1 MSDHNNLPAHQ
12 PVEKHP
18 ANALHMIHKWSI
30 EHPYIV
36 VAFYLAII
44 IIAIITIGWT
54 MPRRFMPYVESP
66 MVGVVT
72 MMPGLSAQEMEM
84 YVAKPIEEQL
94 VNVKNLHYIRST
106 SQDGFAIVSLEFNY
120 GIDMKKALFDVQS
133 LMNVIQANLPTTGA
147 NTKPSW
153 VLSIDPLNLPIL
165 ALSVTGDKRWDK
177 QKLREFVDNDVVN
190 RIKTIPQVY
199 SVVPFGGYKRQLQVI
214 VDRDKL
220 ASYKLSILDLRNAI
234 DKYNVSRS
242 GGTIT
247 SGANE
252 AIVRI
257 DTRATDP
264 QTVLNYPIA
273 SISSAGSVTPAAS
286 GSTSGSGMGMG
297 GGGGTASKAAPASNA
312 PSAGTG
318 TLDQPK
324 TVYVRDVARV
334 VDSFWERRSAYHF
347 VDHGKIKE
355 SIEAAVI
362 QDPGASSAQVVPAVQ
377 KIIEQLKQ
385 DNPGIQ
391 FEVSYD
397 NAHFVNILFKNMFEE
412 LGVAILLTA
421 IAVLLFL
428 GEWRGTIIALITIPI
443 SLAMAITCLVPLG
456 MTLNSGTLI
465 GLLLSIGRLVDDS
478 IIDIHAVERHMRMG
492 KDPKTATIDGIAE
505 VRLAV
510 IASTIVLVLAL
521 TPLLLSGGIVQLM
534 FVELV
539 WPIILAL
546 LASMLVS
553 FTLTALLCANLLK
566 PHSELVNERNS
577 WFYKHIL
584 GPIQHSLDRMETG
597 YGSVIGWM
605 LKNRFMNMARI
616 LATVIIGFTFYN
628 FIGSE
633 MMPLADVG
641 QAYGVLEM
649 APGTSFAETERATT
663 ALEKIM
669 AKYPEIEKVSTEIGA
684 ETMFESFSPMYT
696 GYAMP
701 QVNASA
707 MMITFSDKDTRK
719 RDIWQIMDAIHK
731 EATSTI
737 PGIRRLQIKEMGADV
752 MASSLAPVSVLVYG
766 KDMHVLNAIGQQVL
780 DVAKQTKGMYQS
792 SSSWDMKQPSYKI
805 DVIPERAQA
814 LGLSPEDISQQAY
827 YSLKG
832 GLTSEWYRLPN
843 VRQNTVLVRYESKDR
858 ANASDLESMYV
869 TASDGRQVPLKSVAN
884 IRKELA
890 PTLIEHDGVRRVISI
905 NGYYRKG
912 PVDKPSMDVTMD
924 LMMNAMSQV
933 NFPPGYGLEARG
945 DMTQMMDSF
954 ARLLKGL
961 GIALIFIFLVLV
973 AQFRGFL
980 QPLQMVFSLPLELAG
995 VFLALYLA
1003 HQAFSTVSIMAV
1015 IVLTGMDITTAILL
1029 IDMIARY
1036 RDRGIPRDRAVI
1048 EACPQ
1053 RLRPILMTS
1062 MITILV
1068 MIPVAFFPR
1077 TGMDAYQPLGTVILG
1092 GLIMG
1097 TILSL
1102 FDIPIMHTY
1111 VDDFIRWMNWRFF
1124 KRRWE
1129 WPVTESAD
1137 DGTIGKFKVEANH
1150 DTTV

>member
-1 MSDHNNLPAHQ
+1 MPDQNSPKAH
-12 PVEKHP
+12 PPIEKHP
-18 ANALHMIHKWSI
+18 ANALHLIHKWSI

-36 VAFYLAII
+36 VAFYLAVI
-44 IIAIITIGWT
+44 IIAYITITRT

-120 GIDMKKALFDVQS
+120 GSDMKKALFDVQS
-133 LMNVIQANLPTTGA
+133 LMNVIQANLPSTGA

-165 ALSVTGDKRWDK
+165 SLSVTGDNRWDK

-199 SVVPFGGYKRQLQVI
+199 SVVPFGGYKRQLQVL

-220 ASYKLSILDLRNAI
+220 ASYKLSILDVRNAI

-252 AIVRI
+252 AIIRV
-257 DTRATDP
+257 DTRATNP
-264 QTVLNYPIA
+264 QMVLNYPIA
-273 SISSAGSVTPAAS
+273 SISSGGNVTPAAS
-286 GSTSGSGMGMG
+286 GSSSGGGMG
-297 GGGGTASKAAPASNA
+297 GGGGSGSSPAPA
-312 PSAGTG
+312 PSADAPSVGTG

-362 QDPGASSAQVVPAVQ
+362 QDPGASSAQVVPAVE
-377 KIIEQLKQ
+377 KILKQLKQ
-385 DNPGIQ
+385 DNPGIS
-391 FEVSYD
+391 FEVAYD

-412 LGVAILLTA
+412 LGVAVLLTA

-521 TPLLLSGGIVQLM
+521 APLLVAGGIVQLM

-539 WPIILAL
+539 WPIIFAL
-546 LASMLVS
+546 LSSMLVS

-566 PHSELVNERNS
+566 PHSELDKERRS
-577 WFYKHIL
+577 GFYRHVL
-584 GPIQHSLDRMETG
+584 GPIQHSLDRMEAG
-597 YGSVIGWM
+597 YSRIIGWM

-649 APGTSFAETERATT
+649 APGTSFAETEHATT

-719 RDIWQIMDAIHK
+719 RDIWQIMDAIQK

-766 KDMHVLNAIGQQVL
+766 KDLHVLNDIGQQVL
-780 DVAKQTKGMYQS
+780 DVAKQTKGMYQVA
-792 SSSWDMKQPSYKI
+792 SSWDMKQPSYRI
-805 DVIPERAQA
+805 EVIPERAQA

-832 GLTSEWYRLPN
+832 GLTNEWYRLPN
-843 VRQNTVLVRYESKDR
+843 IRQNTVLVRYEGKDR
-858 ANASDLESMYV
+858 ANASDLESMYI

-884 IRKELA
+884 IRKELV
-890 PTLIEHDGVRRVISI
+890 PTLIEHDGIRRVVSI

-912 PVDKPSMDVTMD
+912 PGDKPSMDVTMD
-924 LMMNAMSQV
+924 FMMNAMAKV
-933 NFPPGYGLEARG
+933 NFPPGYGMEGRG

-961 GIALIFIFLVLV
+961 GIALLFIFLVLV

-1036 RDRGIPRDRAVI
+1036 RDRGVPRDQAVM

-1111 VDDFIRWMNWRFF
+1111 VDDFIRWINWRFL
-1124 KRRWE
+1124 KRKWV
-1129 WPVTESAD
+1129 WPVTESID
-1137 DGTIGKFKVEANH
+1137 DGSITLHPTEDKH
-1150 DTTV
+1150 DKTQ